1 MLVKDLRKEGGGW
14 KGPRPNTVVFPPR
27 LAGHTGAEAGVQQT
41 AQPLTPETTSF
52 LENHLGMILWTLSVR
67 ASQAWKKIH
76 WWRKEGNL
84 AGLLHQDAER
94 TMDRIMWPKTAI
106 QSAGSNV
113 STVWDHTPKRQK
125 QRWEIRQTRKGLLI
139 PTIRNLD
146 YFWTRQNSHAEKSFS
161 LIFLGEPYLRHQW
174 LTSCNPSVKK
184 KKIFKKFGHTAQ
196 HIGSYIPDQ
205 GSNLCPLHWKH
216 EILTTRPSGKSQI
229 PEILCCKDSQPY
241 IHLNNCNRDN

>member
-1 MLVKDLRKEGGGW
+1 MAAERAGAPTLWSSLRGW
-14 KGPRPNTVVFPPR
+14 PGTQGLRLGFSRQHGLLLLKPPLSWRTISGWSSGPCQW
-27 LAGHTGAEAGVQQT
+27 E
-41 AQPLTPETTSF
+41 PLR
-52 LENHLGMILWTLSVR
+52 HG
-67 ASQAWKKIH
+67 KKIQ
-76 WWRKEGNL
+76 WWCKEGNP

-94 TMDRIMWPKTAI
+94 MMDRTMWPKTAI
-106 QSAGSNV
+106 QPAGSNV
-113 STVWDHTPKRQK
+113 STVWDHTPRRQK

-146 YFWTRQNSHAEKSFS
+146 YFRTHQNSHAEKSFS

-174 LTSCNPSVKK
+174 LTFCNPFVKK
-184 KKIFKKFGHTAQ
+184 KIFFKKFGHTAQ

-205 GSNLCPLHWKH
+205 GSNLCPLHWKQ

-229 PEILCCKDSQPY
+229 PEILCYKDSQPY